1 MHATLMEGKQ
11 YACKAPPAQSISR
24 TQKRESIMSSAKVL
38 EQNNV
43 KENADGGQ
51 AVGPHDE

>member
-1 MHATLMEGKQ
+1 MHVKLLQHNLSHAHK
-11 YACKAPPAQSISR
+11 
-24 TQKRESIMSSAKVL
+24 KRESIMSSAKVL

-51 AVGPHDE
+51 AVEPHDE